1 MEISPLNSEH
11 NSEHNSGHNSESE
24 YFEKGTDSD
33 FDKAL
38 LFGFK
43 DEIAKGEELSKLRE
57 KIHKE
62 KLNKMNEEVKI
73 KNNDEIKDNF
83 VIEIKKNEEVQI
95 KAEIKKEMFKINK
108 IEAYTVFIPAKN
120 MEYYKKYKN
129 LNFNTWKDEKS
140 RKEAADNIRKK
151 IKSRFFKSLKNCIN
165 QEIEKRGINKKMEY
179 LPQNFISN
187 ISKGKN
193 QLNKLMLDKT
203 LKELIIYSIA
213 NISDTDKK
221 KEKYEK
227 NIDLL
232 NYLDKEKDNNNNINK
247 IYNIFQTK
255 IKDLFNEYLKSEE
268 FEQSII
274 LLKKEGNYSEYI
286 KSYIYEADNFIN
298 FFSN

>member
-1 MEISPLNSEH
+1 MEISPINSEH
-11 NSEHNSGHNSESE
+11 NSEDNSESE
-24 YFEKGTDSD
+24 YFEKGSDTD
-33 FDKAL
+33 FEKAL

-43 DEIAKGEELSKLRE
+43 DEIAKGEELSQLRE

-62 KLNKMNEEVKI
+62 KLNKMNEEVK
-73 KNNDEIKDNF
+73 NNDEIKYNF

-108 IEAYTVFIPAKN
+108 IEAYTVFIPTKN

-203 LKELIIYSIA
+203 LKELIIYSIT
-213 NISDTDKK
+213 NIPNTDKK

-232 NYLDKEKDNNNNINK
+232 NYLDKEKDNNNINK

-255 IKDLFNEYLKSEE
+255 IRDLFNEYLKSEE

>member
-11 NSEHNSGHNSESE
+11 NSDHNSEHNLESE
-24 YFEKGTDSD
+24 YNKKGSIYDFE
-33 FDKAL
+33 KAL
-38 LFGFK
+38 LINFK
-43 DEIAKGEELSKLRE
+43 DEITKGKKLRE
-57 KIHKE
+57 LEEKIYE
-62 KLNKMNEEVKI
+62 ENLDKLNNEP
-73 KNNDEIKDNF
+73 NNDEIKDNF
-83 VIEIKKNEEVQI
+83 FIEIKKNEEVQI

-165 QEIEKRGINKKMEY
+165 QEIEKKGINKKMEY

-203 LKELIIYSIA
+203 LKELIIYSIG

-221 KEKYEK
+221 KDKYEK

>member
-33 FDKAL
+33 FEKAL
-38 LFGFK
+38 LYNFK
-43 DEIAKGEELSKLRE
+43 DEITKGKKLSELKE
-57 KIHKE
+57 KIYE
-62 KLNKMNEEVKI
+62 ENLDNMNNEP
-73 KNNDEIKDNF
+73 NNDEIKDNF
-83 VIEIKKNEEVQI
+83 FIEIKKNEEVQI

-165 QEIEKRGINKKMEY
+165 QEIEKKGINKKMEY

-187 ISKGKN
+187 ISKEEI
-193 QLNKLMLDKT
+193 KLMLDKT
-203 LKELIIYSIA
+203 LKEII
-213 NISDTDKK
+213 NIYCIERNDEKSEKNLNLLK
-221 KEKYEK
+221 YLEVQKEK
-227 NIDLL
+227 N
-232 NYLDKEKDNNNNINK
+232 NDKINK
-247 IYNIFQTK
+247 IYKIFQTK
-255 IKDLFNEYLKSEE
+255 IKNLFNEYIHSEE
-268 FEQSII
+268 FEQS
-274 LLKKEGNYSEYI
+274 LVKLKEEGNYFDYI
-286 KSYIYEADNFIN
+286 KSYINEANNFIN

>member
-11 NSEHNSGHNSESE
+11 NSDHNSEHNLESE
-24 YFEKGTDSD
+24 YNKKGSIYDFE
-33 FDKAL
+33 KAL
-38 LFGFK
+38 LFNFK
-43 DEIAKGEELSKLRE
+43 DEITKGKKLSELKE
-57 KIHKE
+57 KIYE
-62 KLNKMNEEVKI
+62 ENLDNMNNEP
-73 KNNDEIKDNF
+73 NNDEIKDNF
-83 VIEIKKNEEVQI
+83 FIEIKKNEEVQI

-165 QEIEKRGINKKMEY
+165 QEIEKKGINKKMEY

-203 LKELIIYSIA
+203 LKELIIYSIG

-221 KEKYEK
+221 KDKYEK